1 MVFDT
6 KGNFMGCVKFDTPA
20 HINVRR
26 LTLVSFCESKQY
38 FVFEGPE
45 MTEEQAEK
53 AKKKKDDPKKEEKK
67 GIDG

>member
-45 MTEEQAEK
+45 MTEEQA
-53 AKKKKDDPKKEEKK
+53 
-67 GIDG
+67 